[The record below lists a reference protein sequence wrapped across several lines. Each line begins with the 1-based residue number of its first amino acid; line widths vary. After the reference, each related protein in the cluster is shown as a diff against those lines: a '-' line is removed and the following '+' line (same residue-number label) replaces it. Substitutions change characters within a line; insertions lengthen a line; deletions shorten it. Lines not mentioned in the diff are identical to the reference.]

1 MDQNKKQHKLK
12 QIYKYY
18 ESFLE
23 LSNDAV
29 LIFDKDKNII
39 DASTQFCSLFGIDRE
54 QVSSLK
60 LEDLLLG
67 NDKNTSKQ
75 LNDLHSTVLKET
87 KINNFLAKFKV
98 DNALITFKINASI
111 IDQTNTK
118 DAVIVSSWQD
128 ISDLLLSNQKAI
140 ENKRKLKT
148 LLDNL
153 RGFAFRCKNDKNWTM
168 EFVSA
173 AFEELTGYSR
183 NDIINNKKINFTDL
197 IIPEDRKRVWDEVQI
212 AISSKMPYE
221 LNYSIITKS
230 GDIRFME
237 ELGVGVYSEDKGKL
251 LAIEGYV
258 NDITNKVNE
267 RKALKRSES
276 INRSITQTAA
286 DGVITINSKGF
297 INSWNIAAKSIF
309 GYDEDE
315 IIGEELNKIIPESKN
330 IIDSAF
336 KNAKESKAL
345 NNLAGKTIELKAV
358 NKSGFKF
365 PIELSL
371 SKWEFAGEL
380 FFTAIIRDITIRK
393 KNEDTLRKLST
404 AVNQSPAVIVITD
417 IDGNIEYANPKFTE
431 LTKYTLKEVIGKNPR
446 ILKSGEQS
454 KDFYKKMWDTIMA
467 GKTWK
472 GDVHNIKKTGET
484 FWERVSISPIY
495 DESGKIRNFIKIAEN
510 ITQQKHDLLK
520 LQQSEESY
528 RRLIETTSEGFWRI
542 NKESKTIGVNK
553 ALCKMLGYTK
563 KEMLGKTPFD
573 FVDNENLS
581 IFKHQ
586 ITISNNNKQRI
597 YEIQLRKKDGKN
609 IFTLFSATTM
619 LDHENNFDGSFA
631 FVKDISEQKRSQL
644 IQKILYNISKANT
657 ISDNLQTLI
666 SIIQKEVGKVVDTTN
681 FYVALYDEKN
691 DILSFP
697 YYADK
702 YDRFTTV
709 KAEKTLTK
717 YVIETKKP
725 LLADIDLKRDL
736 YEEGKL
742 NFIGTKS
749 KIWMGVPLKNEGE
762 VFGVFAV
769 QHYDDIEAYSEEDLA
784 IMEII
789 ADQISI
795 SIQRKQSEEA
805 LTYALSKATESDRLK
820 SAFLQNISHEIRTP
834 MNGLLGFTSLLKN
847 SNLSGEE
854 QQEYIEIIM
863 ESGGRLLNTL
873 DDIMNISM
881 IETGQITTN
890 TSEFNVNNELTQQF
904 ELHKDDILEK
914 GLELE
919 IKPSYTKTE
928 IILNTDYD
936 KFNSILSYLIR
947 NAIKYTFQG
956 KIEIGFSEAIDHLE
970 FYVKDSG
977 IGIPDDRL
985 EAIFD
990 TFVQADLSEVKAKEG
1005 SGLGLSITKAYVEIL
1020 GGKIWAESVEGEGST
1035 FYFTIPYKS
1044 GETTHT
1050 TTKAN
1055 NTAKKDLNN
1064 LKILIVEDEDFSV
1077 EYLKIVLRKYGS
1089 NFLQAKN
1096 GQEAIEITREN
1107 PDLDLIFMDIR
1118 MPIVNGYKA
1127 TEEIRKFN
1135 KSVKIIA
1142 QSAYALQGDEDKA
1155 LNIGC
1160 DAYLTKPIDKKE
1172 LISTVEALIKI

>member
-1 MDQNKKQHKLK
+1 MDKNKRQQKLK

-18 ESFLE
+18 ESFLD

-39 DASTQFCSLFGIDRE
+39 DASNQFCSLCGVERE
-54 QVSSLK
+54 QIYSLK
-60 LEDLLLG
+60 LDDLILG
-67 NDKNTSKQ
+67 KDNNTSKQ
-75 LNDLHSTVLKET
+75 LNNLHKTVLKE
-87 KINNFLAKFKV
+87 KRINNFLVKFKV
-98 DNALITFKINASI
+98 GDDVISFKINASV
-111 IDQTNTK
+111 IDQNEK
-118 DAVIVSSWQD
+118 DTVIVSSWHD
-128 ISDLLLSNQKAI
+128 ISDLVYYNEKAS

-153 RGFAFRCKNDKNWTM
+153 RGFAFRSKNDKYWTL

-173 AFEELTGYSR
+173 AFESLTGYSR
-183 NDIINNKKINFTDL
+183 KDVINNKNINYAEL
-197 IIPEDRKRVWDEVQI
+197 IIPDDRERVWNEVQI
-212 AISSKMPYE
+212 AIKNKIPYD
-221 LNYSIITKS
+221 LNYTITTKS
-230 GDIRFME
+230 GELRLVE
-237 ELGVGVYSEDKGKL
+237 EHGVGVFDDNDKL

-258 NDITNKVNE
+258 NDITNKMNE
-267 RKALKRSES
+267 RKALQRSES
-276 INRSITQTAA
+276 INRSITQSAA
-286 DGVITINSKGF
+286 VGVITFNSKGL
-297 INSWNIAAKSIF
+297 INSWNIAAKNIF
-309 GYDEDE
+309 GFGEDE
-315 IIGEELNKIIPESKN
+315 ITGKEFTKIIPDLKN
-330 IIDSAF
+330 IIDAANN
-336 KNAKESKAL
+336 KPSKSKML
-345 NNLAGKTIELKAV
+345 NNLVDKTIEIEGV
-358 NKSGFKF
+358 NKKGQGL

-371 SKWEFAGEL
+371 SKWEFDNEL
-380 FFTAIIRDITIRK
+380 FFTAIIRDITARK
-393 KNEDTLRKLST
+393 KNENKLRQLST

-417 IDGNIEYANPKFTE
+417 TKGKIEYANPKFTE
-431 LTKYTLKEVIGKNPR
+431 LTKYKLEEVIGENPR
-446 ILKSGEQS
+446 ILKSGEQPKS
-454 KDFYKKMWDTIMA
+454 FYKNMWETILA

-495 DESGKIRNFIKIAEN
+495 DESGNIKNFIKIAED
-510 ITQQKHDLLK
+510 ITKQKHDLLK

-528 RRLIETTSEGFWRI
+528 RRLIETTSEGFWLI
-542 NKESKTIGVNK
+542 NKQSKTIGVNK
-553 ALCKMLGYTK
+553 SLCKMLGYSK
-563 KEMLGKTPFD
+563 NEMLGKTPYD
-573 FVDNENLS
+573 FVDDENYK
-581 IFKHQ
+581 IFQHQ
-586 ITISNNNKQRI
+586 ISISNNDKQRI
-597 YEIQLRKKDGKN
+597 YEIQLQKKDGKN
-609 IFTLFSATTM
+609 IFALFSATTM

-631 FVKDISEQKRSQL
+631 FVRDISEQKRSQL

-681 FYVALYDEKN
+681 FYVALWNEKN

-697 YYADK
+697 YYADQ
-702 YDRFTTV
+702 YDSFTTA

-725 LLADIDLKRDL
+725 LLADIDQKRDL
-736 YEEGKL
+736 FEKGKL
-742 NFIGTKS
+742 NYVGTRS

-769 QHYDDIEAYSEEDLA
+769 QNYDDKEAYSKEDLS

-805 LTYALSKATESDRLK
+805 LKRALAKATESDKLK

-847 SNLSGEE
+847 SDLSGEE
-854 QQEYIEIIM
+854 QQEFVDIIM

-881 IETGQITTN
+881 IETGQITTI
-890 TSEFNVNNELTQQF
+890 TSDFNVNKELEQQF
-904 ELHKDDILEK
+904 ELHKDETTKK
-914 GLELE
+914 GLEFV
-919 IKPSYTKTE
+919 INTDKSINE
-928 IILNTDYD
+928 IILETDYD
-936 KFNSILSYLIR
+936 KFNSILSYLII
-947 NAIKYTFQG
+947 NAIKYTFEG
-956 KIEIGFSEAIDHLE
+956 TIEVGFKIRNDHLE

-977 IGIPDDRL
+977 IGIPSDRL

-990 TFVQADLSEVKAKEG
+990 IFVQADLAEVKAKEG

-1020 GGKIWAESVEGEGST
+1020 GGKIWAESTEGKGST

-1044 GETTHT
+1044 DDIQILMAEDAMT
-1050 TTKAN
+1050 
-1055 NTAKKDLNN
+1055 KDLND
-1064 LKILIVEDEDFSV
+1064 LKILIVEDEDFSI
-1077 EYLKIVLRKYGS
+1077 EYLKIVLRKYAS

-1096 GQEAIEITREN
+1096 GQEAIHIAREN

-1135 KSVKIIA
+1135 TDVKIIA

-1172 LISTVEALIKI
+1172 LLETVETLIKT

>member
-1 MDQNKKQHKLK
+1 MDKNKRQHKLK

-18 ESFLE
+18 ESFLD

-29 LIFDKDKNII
+29 LIFDKDRNII
-39 DASTQFCSLFGIDRE
+39 DASNQFCSLCGIERE
-54 QVSSLK
+54 QIYSLK
-60 LEDLLLG
+60 LDDLILG
-67 NDKNTSKQ
+67 KDNNTSKQ
-75 LNDLHSTVLKET
+75 LNKLHKTVLKE
-87 KINNFLAKFKV
+87 KRINNFLAKFKV
-98 DNALITFKINASI
+98 GDDVISFKINASV
-111 IDQTNTK
+111 IDQNEK
-118 DAVIVSSWQD
+118 DTVIVSSWHD
-128 ISDLLLSNQKAI
+128 ISDLVYYNEKAS

-153 RGFAFRCKNDKNWTM
+153 RGFAFRCKNDKYWTM

-173 AFEELTGYSR
+173 AFESLTGYSR
-183 NDIINNKKINFTDL
+183 NEVINNKNINYTEL
-197 IIPEDRKRVWDEVQI
+197 IITDDRKKVWNEVQI
-212 AISSKMPYE
+212 AIKNKIPFD
-221 LNYSIITKS
+221 LNYTITTKS
-230 GDIRFME
+230 GELRLFE
-237 ELGVGVYSEDKGKL
+237 ENGVGVYSEDNGEL
-251 LAIEGYV
+251 IAIEGYV
-258 NDITNKVNE
+258 IDITE
-267 RKALKRSES
+267 
-276 INRSITQTAA
+276 
-286 DGVITINSKGF
+286 
-297 INSWNIAAKSIF
+297 
-309 GYDEDE
+309 
-315 IIGEELNKIIPESKN
+315 
-330 IIDSAF
+330 
-336 KNAKESKAL
+336 
-345 NNLAGKTIELKAV
+345 
-358 NKSGFKF
+358 
-365 PIELSL
+365 
-371 SKWEFAGEL
+371 
-380 FFTAIIRDITIRK
+380 RK
-393 KNEDTLRKLST
+393 KNENKLRQLST

-417 IDGNIEYANPKFTE
+417 TKGNIEYANPKFTE
-431 LTKYTLKEVIGKNPR
+431 LTKYKLEEVIGENPR
-446 ILKSGEQS
+446 ILKSGEQPKS
-454 KDFYKKMWDTIMA
+454 FYKNMWETILA

-495 DESGKIRNFIKIAEN
+495 DESGNIKNFIKIAED
-510 ITQQKHDLLK
+510 ITKQKHDLLK

-528 RRLIETTSEGFWRI
+528 RRLIETTSEGFWLI
-542 NKESKTIGVNK
+542 NKQSKTIGVNK
-553 ALCKMLGYTK
+553 SLCKMLGYSK
-563 KEMLGKTPFD
+563 NEMLGKTPYD
-573 FVDNENLS
+573 FVDDENYK
-581 IFKHQ
+581 IFQHQ
-586 ITISNNNKQRI
+586 ISISNNDKQRI
-597 YEIQLRKKDGKN
+597 YEIQLQKKDGKN
-609 IFTLFSATTM
+609 IFALFSATTM

-631 FVKDISEQKRSQL
+631 FVRDISEQKRSQL

-681 FYVALYDEKN
+681 FYVALWNEKN

-697 YYADK
+697 YYADQ
-702 YDRFTTV
+702 YDRFTTA

-736 YEEGKL
+736 FEKGKL
-742 NFIGTKS
+742 NYVGTRS

-769 QHYDDIEAYSEEDLA
+769 QNYDDKEAYSKEDLS

-805 LTYALSKATESDRLK
+805 LKRALAKATESDKLK

-847 SNLSGEE
+847 SDLSGEE
-854 QQEYIEIIM
+854 QQEFVDIIM

-881 IETGQITTN
+881 IETGQITTI
-890 TSEFNVNNELTQQF
+890 TSDFNVNKELEQQF
-904 ELHKDDILEK
+904 ELHKDETTKK
-914 GLELE
+914 GLEFV
-919 IKPSYTKTE
+919 INTDKSINE
-928 IILNTDYD
+928 IILETDYD

-947 NAIKYTFQG
+947 NAIKYTFKG
-956 KIEIGFSEAIDHLE
+956 TIEVGFKIRNDHLE

-977 IGIPDDRL
+977 IGIPSDRL

-990 TFVQADLSEVKAKEG
+990 IFVQADLAEVKAKEG

-1020 GGKIWAESVEGEGST
+1020 GGKIWAESTEGKGST

-1044 GETTHT
+1044 DDNQILMAEDAMT
-1050 TTKAN
+1050 
-1055 NTAKKDLNN
+1055 KDLND
-1064 LKILIVEDEDFSV
+1064 LKILIVEDEDFSI
-1077 EYLKIVLRKYGS
+1077 EYLKIVLRKYAS

-1096 GQEAIEITREN
+1096 GQEAIDIAREN

-1135 KSVKIIA
+1135 TDVKIIA

-1172 LISTVEALIKI
+1172 LLETVETLIKM